1 MPFNDPQAQWRK
13 MINTQSSMALYTFF
27 IPHHQWK
34 MYCID
39 LETEDVTLS
48 PFPDRFTRSGCG
60 IYTIWGQQ
68 KLWVVINSADLDE
81 MGIQIPVIVRDQR
94 SRKANCSGQ
103 WAHIIEEKAA
113 ATAKVKTLQLST
125 FF

>member
-1 MPFNDPQAQWRK
+1 
-13 MINTQSSMALYTFF
+13 
-27 IPHHQWK
+27 
-34 MYCID
+34 
-39 LETEDVTLS
+39 
-48 PFPDRFTRSGCG
+48 
-60 IYTIWGQQ
+60 
-68 KLWVVINSADLDE
+68 

-125 FF
+125 FLKIGWGLTMIYTSNHS